1 MKVNEETNNDR
12 EPSFLLTQNPSNPIY
27 NIIDKKQ
34 AMLKVNLP
42 WHWLTS
48 RRTTV
53 CMVMTIAAITGLQR
67 MYLQV
72 MFPIYYIYNIGK
84 IYPHPSN
91 DDHFKGEIIEGFS
104 FHRDMLFRDYNYK
117 Y

>member
-34 AMLKVNLP
+34 TMLKVNLP

-48 RRTTV
+48 SRTTV

-67 MYLQV
+67 MY
-72 MFPIYYIYNIGK
+72 
-84 IYPHPSN
+84 
-91 DDHFKGEIIEGFS
+91 
-104 FHRDMLFRDYNYK
+104 
-117 Y
+117 